1 MTKGQKIT
9 LAVFTAWPFL
19 YMILFMCTIFGMMIS
34 GFAGGGHSS
43 GPPTAMLIIF
53 PLHFLTMVEIFAL
66 LVIYIMHVF
75 KTDRVPQEQKALWAV
90 VLFLGN
96 MVAMPIYWYLYI
108 WRKPKESKPEP
119 VGGANSGS
127 AGAPPE

>member
-1 MTKGQKIT
+1 
-9 LAVFTAWPFL
+9 
-19 YMILFMCTIFGMMIS
+19 MILFMCAIFGIMIS

-53 PLHFLTMVEIFAL
+53 PLHFLTMVEIIAL

-75 KTDRVPQEQKALWAV
+75 KTDRVPTDQKALWAV

-96 MVAMPIYWYLYI
+96 MVAMPIYWFLYI
-108 WRKPKESKPEP
+108 WREPKECKPEP
-119 VGGANSGS
+119 VGGTNSG
-127 AGAPPE
+127 AGAASPE